1 MKLGLLAEKT
11 RYFKRN
17 EKGVKR
23 MCKIMEDFAEEERN
37 EEREEIAISLLEMGK
52 MTYAEIATASKL
64 SENKVKELAEKINT
78 K

>member
-1 MKLGLLAEKT
+1 
-11 RYFKRN
+11 
-17 EKGVKR
+17 